1 MGAPSSFDAVV
12 IGAGVAG
19 LFCATALA
27 DAGLSVAVL
36 EARGSP
42 GGRARSWIDAVTG
55 TEVDIG
61 PHVVSTEHR
70 QFLRMLDRLGT
81 REHIT
86 WQREPLIDLLDA
98 KQRLA
103 VANADW
109 MPPLHGLPNLPV
121 ALRRLGIA
129 DALSHARI
137 AWQAL
142 RANVRRQRA
151 LDTQNALHWLR
162 SLGVSERSI
171 AWFWRS
177 AMLALL
183 NVPLEECSAAAAMRI
198 FRLMLGRSGYHFGFP
213 SAGLSQLYVP
223 ACTQAIRARRG
234 EVFTNVVVHSVQVRG
249 DAVRTV
255 CLRDG
260 RALAAPVCVLALP
273 PWHAG
278 PLLARSA
285 EAALAPLQ
293 QAARAFVGAPYVSTM
308 LWFDRPVNAP
318 RFWARVWNPQDLNT
332 DFYDVARIR
341 SREAKPASLIACNAI
356 GPNARFAWSDA
367 EVVART
373 REELVEV
380 APAAATARLLHAR
393 VHRIR
398 AAIPQPRPGTE
409 TLRPGVRT
417 PVKGLFLAGDWC
429 DTGVPCSME
438 SAARAAALA
447 AGGIVG
453 ASLALAPPETYGL
466 AGLVRERD

>member
-1 MGAPSSFDAVV
+1 VGASSSFDAVV
-12 IGAGVAG
+12 VGAGVAG

-36 EARGSP
+36 EARAHP
-42 GGRARSWIDAVTG
+42 GGRARSWIDAHTG

-70 QFLRMLDRLGT
+70 QFLRMLERLGT
-81 REHIT
+81 RQHIA
-86 WQREPLIDLLDA
+86 WQDEPLIELLDA
-98 KQRLA
+98 NERLA
-103 VANADW
+103 VANVDW

-121 ALRRLGIA
+121 ALRRLGIR
-129 DALSHARI
+129 DALSHMPVM
-137 AWQAL
+137 WQAL

-151 LDTQNALHWLR
+151 LDTQDALHWLR
-162 SLGVSERSI
+162 TLGVSERGI
-171 AWFWRS
+171 TWFWRS

-183 NVPLEECSAAAAMRI
+183 NVPLEQCSAAAAMRV

-213 SAGLSQLYVP
+213 AVGLSQLYVP
-223 ACTQAIRARRG
+223 ACTHAIRARRG
-234 EVFTNVVVHSVQVRG
+234 EVFTGALAHSVQVREG
-249 DAVRTV
+249 AVRTV
-255 CLRDG
+255 RLRDG

-278 PLLARSA
+278 ALLARSA
-285 EAALAPLQ
+285 EPALASLHE
-293 QAARAFVGAPYVSTM
+293 AARAFLGAPYVSTM
-308 LWFDRPVNAP
+308 LWFDRPVGAP

-332 DFYDVARIR
+332 DFYELARIR
-341 SREAKPASLIACNAI
+341 SREPGPPSLVACNAI

-367 EVVART
+367 QLVART
-373 REELVEV
+373 REELVQR
-380 APAAATARLLHAR
+380 APAAAAARLLHAR

-409 TLRPGVRT
+409 SLRPGVRT
-417 PVKGLFLAGDWC
+417 PVKGLFLASDWC

-447 AGGIVG
+447 AGGILG
-453 ASLALAPPETYGL
+453 TTLALPPPETYGL
-466 AGLVRERD
+466 AGLLRERD

>member
-1 MGAPSSFDAVV
+1 MQAPSSFDAVV
-12 IGAGVAG
+12 VGAGVAG

-42 GGRARSWIDAVTG
+42 GGRARSWMDANTG

-70 QFLRMLDRLGT
+70 QFLRMLERLGT
-81 REHIT
+81 REHIA
-86 WQREPLIDLLDA
+86 WQDEPLIELLDA
-98 KQRLA
+98 KQHLA
-103 VANADW
+103 VANVDW

-129 DALSHARI
+129 DALSHVRV

-151 LDTQNALHWLR
+151 LDTQDALHWLR
-162 SLGVSERSI
+162 SLGVSERAI

-177 AMLALL
+177 AMLAVL
-183 NVPLEECSAAAAMRI
+183 NVPLEQCSAAAAMRI

-213 SAGLSQLYVP
+213 AVGLSQLYVP
-223 ACTQAIRARRG
+223 ACTKAIRSRRG
-234 EVFTNVVVHSVQVRG
+234 EVFTGALVHSVQVRG
-249 DAVRTV
+249 DAVRAV
-255 CLRDG
+255 RLRDG
-260 RALAAPVCVLALP
+260 RCLAAPVCVVALP

-285 EAALAPLQ
+285 EPALAPLQ

-308 LWFDRPVNAP
+308 LWFDRPVGAP

-332 DFYDVARIR
+332 DFYDLARIR
-341 SREAKPASLIACNAI
+341 SRAPSPASLIACNAI
-356 GPNARFAWSDA
+356 GPNARFAWTDA
-367 EVVART
+367 QVVART
-373 REELVEV
+373 REELVEA
-380 APAAATARLLHAR
+380 APAAATGRLLHAR

-417 PVKGLFLAGDWC
+417 PVRGLFLASDWC

-447 AGGIVG
+447 VGGIVG
-453 ASLALAPPETYGL
+453 ATLALPPPETYGF
-466 AGLVRERD
+466 AGLLRERN